1 LSISQFSGESK
12 TLMVTCIN
20 ISNNI
25 RNNVIYARYA
35 ETSRLAYITQILGV
49 LPWEQVQQYLS
60 ADPIGPI
67 VKSLTINYKSP
78 VKFPDTIL
86 VASTVPTD
94 KLTSSSFTHE
104 FIMISHDQERIVATG
119 HAVIVM
125 YNFKQFCK
133 ADLPESFVSAMS
145 EAFVPEIH
153 AKI

>member
-1 LSISQFSGESK
+1 L
-12 TLMVTCIN
+12 
-20 ISNNI
+20 
-25 RNNVIYARYA
+25 
-35 ETSRLAYITQILGV
+35 
-49 LPWEQVQQYLS
+49 EQVQQYLS

-86 VASTVPTD
+86 VASTVPAD
-94 KLTSSSFTHE
+94 KLTTSSFTHE

-125 YNFKQFCK
+125 YNFKDVCK
-133 ADLPESFVSAMS
+133 AHLPESFVCAMS